1 MEIPISVLFSPIKPS
16 IYASTDDYANQ
27 LDKRLAVAHEFARKH
42 REFDWSI
49 REKASENLRAMR
61 PLDPARNVYIF
72 NARVMKGRCLK
83 FATLWAGP
91 YRILEQIS
99 ERLYRIR
106 VGGKAPIRVVNRA
119 NIYQP

>member
-1 MEIPISVLFSPIKPS
+1 MAIPVSVLFPPVKPS
-16 IYASTDDYANQ
+16 KYASTDDYANQ
-27 LDKRLAVAHEFARKH
+27 LEKRLAVARRHL
-42 REFDWSI
+42 EFDWSV

-61 PLDPARNVYIF
+61 PLDPAKNVYIF
-72 NARVMKGRCLK
+72 NPRVMKGRCPK

-91 YRILEQIS
+91 YRIIEQVS

-106 VGGKAPIRVVNRA
+106 VGGKAPIRVINRA